1 MGSTSF
7 VSLFRAMGD
16 RLADTDLSLVDTRVL
31 LTLLKKIGDELAGR
45 AESRDLSES
54 SYSVIDP
61 PIASSGK
68 GSGKSPQGLLRP
80 YSCGYHCQ
88 YCESPCTRN
97 QGHTRHSCYEHRH
110 RRQ

>member
-1 MGSTSF
+1 
-7 VSLFRAMGD
+7 MGD
-16 RLADTDLSLVDTRVL
+16 TLANTDLTLVDTRILV
-31 LTLLKKIGDELAGR
+31 TLLKKIGDELATR
-45 AESRDLSES
+45 AEGREPSES

-61 PIASSGK
+61 PVPFPGK

-88 YCESPCTRN
+88 YCELPCTRN
-97 QGHTRHSCYEHRH
+97 QGHVRHSCYEHRH